1 MSPGVDFLR
10 FTRSATFQTNGTIS
24 NYVPIVITDD
34 GIPED
39 FESFKVVIESI
50 PRSLYTV
57 IEPSTAIVRIA
68 DNDGKWTERMEMM
81 SNGIM
86 VMVRMVMV

>member
-10 FTRSATFQTNGTIS
+10 FTRSATFRTNGTIS
-24 NYVPIVITDD
+24 DFVPIVIRDD

-50 PRSLYTV
+50 PGALYKV

-68 DNDGKWTERMEMM
+68 DNDGK
-81 SNGIM
+81 
-86 VMVRMVMV
+86 